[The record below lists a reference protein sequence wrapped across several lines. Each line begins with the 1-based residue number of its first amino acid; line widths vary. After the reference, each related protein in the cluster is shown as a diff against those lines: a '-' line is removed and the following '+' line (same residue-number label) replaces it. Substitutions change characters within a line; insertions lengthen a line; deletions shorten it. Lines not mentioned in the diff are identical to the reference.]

1 MCEFK
6 NGASTAYFSKAD
18 MKLAISDAIFEKQD
32 TPILEAI
39 DFSKIPALKFHPI
52 STKKY
57 PIFKLKNAF
66 LKEPNLGVIIN
77 AANEVGVYNF
87 LENKSGFLDIT
98 KCIFKALDHFGV
110 PKISSIEEVFE
121 YDFKTREYLRS

>member
-1 MCEFK
+1 MLL
-6 NGASTAYFSKAD
+6 
-18 MKLAISDAIFEKQD
+18 MKLVF
-32 TPILEAI
+32 
-39 DFSKIPALKFHPI
+39 
-52 STKKY
+52 
-57 PIFKLKNAF
+57 
-66 LKEPNLGVIIN
+66 II
-77 AANEVGVYNF
+77 F

>member
-1 MCEFK
+1 
-6 NGASTAYFSKAD
+6 
-18 MKLAISDAIFEKQD
+18 
-32 TPILEAI
+32 
-39 DFSKIPALKFHPI
+39 
-52 STKKY
+52 
-57 PIFKLKNAF
+57 LKNTF